1 MASKSPASAVKP
13 LKGTTPRTIRVTAKA
28 AAAPTPDDAPI
39 PEQPTLR
46 KRLTGLNKI

>member
-1 MASKSPASAVKP
+1 MAKSSAIKP
-13 LKGTTPRTIRVTAKA
+13 LKGTTSRTIKVAAKA

-46 KRLTGLNKI
+46 KRLTGVAKI